1 MLKFGYKLMSEE
13 HGPADLVR
21 NAQRAEQAG
30 FDFAAISDH
39 FFPWLEEQ
47 GHAPLAW
54 SVLGA
59 LAQATRRIGLM
70 TAVTCPTMRYHPA
83 IIAQGAATLGLLSNN
98 RFTLGLGAGE
108 RLNEHVI
115 GAGWPGRGERHERLS
130 EAVDI
135 IQGLLAG
142 TLTNYRGQHLQ
153 LDHARLFD
161 RPDRKPA
168 VAIAAGGAEA
178 ARLAGRKG
186 DALVVTEPRAD
197 LIEAYASAGGSG
209 PRYAEVALCYAD
221 REEAARKTAHH
232 YFRWSVAGWPVMAE
246 LPDTEGFA
254 AASKHVSPE
263 TVAQSVSCGP
273 SPSITWRRS
282 IAMSA
287 PATITSSWS
296 RSDRS
301 RPSSSSSSSVVSR
314 LRCMRGK
321 PPRGPDR
328 EADARGGPCAFAGH
342 ALATAAA
349 PRARTGSARAG
360 LSEMPRRIVLALRWV
375 SHADDVHG
383 QIFRNGL
390 GLKQLF
396 QNQQAQG

>member
-1 MLKFGYKLMSEE
+1 MLKLGYKLMSEE
-13 HGPADLVR
+13 HGPTDLVR

-30 FDFAAISDH
+30 FGFAAISDH

-59 LAQATRRIGLM
+59 LAYATRRMGLM
-70 TAVTCPTMRYHPA
+70 TAVTCPIMRYHPA
-83 IIAQGAATLGLLSNN
+83 IIAQGAATLALLSNN

-115 GAGWPGRGERHERLS
+115 GAGWPGRRERHERLS
-130 EAVDI
+130 EALDI

-142 TLTNYRGQHLQ
+142 TLTNYRGNHLQ

-168 VAIAAGGAEA
+168 VALAAGGIEA

-186 DALVVTEPRAD
+186 DALIVTEPRAD
-197 LIEAYASAGGSG
+197 LIEAYAGAGGSG
-209 PRYAEVALCYAD
+209 PRYAEVALCFAE
-221 REEAARKTAHH
+221 REDDALKTAHH

-263 TVAQSVSCGP
+263 TVGQLRAVAGASPRGDRSLRPRRLRPHHSGP
-273 SPSITWRRS
+273 SRTATKSIHRVLRTPLGACPARSQGGVAERRG
-282 IAMSA
+282 SA
-287 PATITSSWS
+287 T
-296 RSDRS
+296 RRVGGDRS
-301 RPSSSSSSSVVSR
+301 S
-314 LRCMRGK
+314 
-321 PPRGPDR
+321 
-328 EADARGGPCAFAGH
+328 
-342 ALATAAA
+342 T
-349 PRARTGSARAG
+349 
-360 LSEMPRRIVLALRWV
+360 
-375 SHADDVHG
+375 
-383 QIFRNGL
+383 
-390 GLKQLF
+390 
-396 QNQQAQG
+396 